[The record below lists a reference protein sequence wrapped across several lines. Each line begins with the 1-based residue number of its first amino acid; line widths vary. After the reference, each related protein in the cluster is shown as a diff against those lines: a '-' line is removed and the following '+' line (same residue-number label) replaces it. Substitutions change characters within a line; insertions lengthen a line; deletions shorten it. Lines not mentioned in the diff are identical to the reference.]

1 VIWIDSSV
9 EPKASY
15 FQNQPLNLKGVM
27 EHNSRAKSTILA
39 WWHMTAMKAYFAML
53 LGPEDKVK

>member
-1 VIWIDSSV
+1 
-9 EPKASY
+9 
-15 FQNQPLNLKGVM
+15 M
-27 EHNSRAKSTILA
+27 EHNSHAKSTILA